1 MAAVAVVQGV
11 SEDLDEHLQ
20 AAAAAA
26 AAAEK
31 KKKVRSALI
40 EFSDEKQNNRTFAM
54 RGPGQSS
61 RTLEKK
67 TNRGCVFFL
76 GGGSHDMLLLYLNL
90 ADKVFDELK
99 VDQVVQRLQENGSLC
114 LSAFPTFVPSLSW

>member
-1 MAAVAVVQGV
+1 MATVHCIEDAPSVAAVAVVQGV

-20 AAAAAA
+20 AAAAA

-54 RGPGQSS
+54 RGPG
-61 RTLEKK
+61 
-67 TNRGCVFFL
+67 
-76 GGGSHDMLLLYLNL
+76 
-90 ADKVFDELK
+90 
-99 VDQVVQRLQENGSLC
+99 
-114 LSAFPTFVPSLSW
+114 

>member
-1 MAAVAVVQGV
+1 MATVHCIEDAPSVAAVAVVQGV

-20 AAAAAA
+20 AAAAAAA

-54 RGPGQSS
+54 RGPG
-61 RTLEKK
+61 
-67 TNRGCVFFL
+67 
-76 GGGSHDMLLLYLNL
+76 
-90 ADKVFDELK
+90 
-99 VDQVVQRLQENGSLC
+99 
-114 LSAFPTFVPSLSW
+114 